1 VHLVR
6 LGIDTGCDGGREA
19 VVLLTLWHCLEI
31 FCKFG
36 SWMLCAIYDV
46 RRRHKSASNSGSSL
60 YISWLVWQ
68 VWLWYVMGVTVMCG
82 RCNFGVWLVW
92 LWCVTGVTLV
102 YDRCDFGV
110 WHVWLWQ
117 VWLFCVTGVTLV
129 YDRCDFGV
137 WHVWLWQVWLF
148 CVTGVTLMYDGCD

>member
-1 VHLVR
+1 MHLVR

-60 YISWLVWQ
+60 YISWLVWLMCDRCDCDMWWVWLWCVAGVTLVCDWCDFGVWQ
-68 VWLWYVMGVTVMCG
+68 VWLWCMIGVTLVCDTYDCD
-82 RCNFGVWLVW
+82 RCDCFVWQVWLWCMTDATNRCDCFVWLVW
-92 LWCVTGVTLV
+92 L
-102 YDRCDFGV
+102 
-110 WHVWLWQ
+110 
-117 VWLFCVTGVTLV
+117 
-129 YDRCDFGV
+129 
-137 WHVWLWQVWLF
+137 
-148 CVTGVTLMYDGCD
+148 